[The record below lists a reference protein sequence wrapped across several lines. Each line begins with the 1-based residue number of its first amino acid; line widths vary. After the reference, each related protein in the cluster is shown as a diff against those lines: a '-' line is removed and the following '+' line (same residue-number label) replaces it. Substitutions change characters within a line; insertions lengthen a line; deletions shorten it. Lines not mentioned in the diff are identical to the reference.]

1 MIVVLKAAPRLKVI
15 VYNWA
20 GTKWEAST
28 ARTIELQRCVE
39 NNRWELGML
48 LYAGSGL
55 GACGSLVRHRFQS
68 GRDTHFVN
76 KRTVAWAY
84 VRSHVEAEAML
95 RADRAA
101 DHSNGTGTQGFL
113 GAYLS

>member
-1 MIVVLKAAPRLKVI
+1 MPPYKSHERLMIVVLKAAPRLKVI

-48 LYAGSGL
+48 LCGL
-55 GACGSLVRHRFQS
+55 GTRSVRFARPPSFS
-68 GRDTHFVN
+68 
-76 KRTVAWAY
+76 KWA
-84 VRSHVEAEAML
+84 
-95 RADRAA
+95 
-101 DHSNGTGTQGFL
+101 
-113 GAYLS
+113 

>member
-55 GACGSLVRHRFQS
+55 GLGACGSLVRHRFQS

-101 DHSNGTGTQGFL
+101 DH
-113 GAYLS
+113 